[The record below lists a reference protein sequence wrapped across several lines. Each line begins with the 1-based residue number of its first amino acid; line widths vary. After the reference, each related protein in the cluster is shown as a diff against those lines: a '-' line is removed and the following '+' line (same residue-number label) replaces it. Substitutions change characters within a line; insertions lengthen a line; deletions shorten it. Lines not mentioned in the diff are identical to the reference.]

1 MSILFLSVLIVLLF
15 VWFYQ
20 RTQKPKEFPPGPP
33 RWPIVGSLPY
43 ISGKHHNLLLGLRSQ
58 VQKFGSVLGY
68 YIGTTPIVLVT
79 DYDILKEIC
88 KLDSLSY
95 RPSISPLH
103 YFREGWETM
112 QDSGDKNHGRAP
124 GIVFSNGAY
133 WREQRKFLSK
143 NLKDF
148 GFGKSS
154 LETLLDE
161 EVLKLCKHLNQESKN
176 GSVQVSLMQP
186 LKLVIISVLWTI
198 LFGEQQDLN
207 DPKLVKLVN
216 LIDDGLRVVS
226 PQTFLGLILPDP
238 AMTNWPMLNKW
249 TGINLVE
256 SYRRGTNTFLRQHIK
271 EHQQTMNEN
280 NIRGFVDRQL
290 LEIQQ
295 TTDPNSS
302 FFGKTGYYAMFNN
315 VADIFL
321 AGQDTTSSSILW
333 TFLYLLHHPE
343 VQTKI
348 HKELDEVRNNTF
360 ISRFNNIKPLVEIDT
375 FNKFT

>member
-1 MSILFLSVLIVLLF
+1 MSLLFSSALIVLF
-15 VWFYQ
+15 VIWFFK
-20 RTQKPKEFPPGPP
+20 RTQKPTGFPPGPP
-33 RWPIVGSLPY
+33 RWPILGSLPY
-43 ISGKHHNLLLGLRSQ
+43 ISGKHNNLLLGLRSQ
-58 VQKFGSVLGY
+58 VEKFGSVLGY

-79 DYDILKEIC
+79 DFDILKEIC
-88 KLDSLSY
+88 KLDSMSY

-112 QDSGDKNHGRAP
+112 QDSDDKNHGRAP
-124 GIVFSNGAY
+124 GIVFSNGSY
-133 WREQRKFLSK
+133 WREQRRFLSK

-161 EVLKLCKHLNQESKN
+161 EVLKLCKHLKQESGD
-176 GSVQVSLMQP
+176 GSVQVSMMQP
-186 LKLVIISVLWTI
+186 LKLVIISILWAI

-216 LIDDGLRVVS
+216 LIDEGLRVVS
-226 PQTFLGLILPDP
+226 PQTFLGLILPNP
-238 AMTNWPMLNKW
+238 AMTNWPLIRSL
-249 TGINLVE
+249 TGMNLVE
-256 SYRRGTNTFLRQHIK
+256 SYRRGTSKFIGHHIK
-271 EHQQTMNEN
+271 EHQQTMDEN

-295 TTDPNSS
+295 TTDPKSS
-302 FFGKTGYYAMFNN
+302 FYGKTGYYAMFNN

-348 HKELDEVRNNTF
+348 HKELDEVSILCVHQKRPSDLLKVLLT
-360 ISRFNNIKPLVEIDT
+360 ISRT
-375 FNKFT
+375 